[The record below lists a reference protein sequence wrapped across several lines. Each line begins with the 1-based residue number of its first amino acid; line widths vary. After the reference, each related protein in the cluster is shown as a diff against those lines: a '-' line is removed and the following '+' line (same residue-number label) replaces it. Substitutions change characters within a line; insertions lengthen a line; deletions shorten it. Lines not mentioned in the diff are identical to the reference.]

1 MIENRAGHNKK
12 NLFGD
17 LEYCSFVPS
26 ALPPNPKLDIDDEM
40 LFLLTKANRSIA
52 TLESLSTNIPSK
64 DLLISMYVRKE
75 ALISSQIEGTQATLE
90 DILDPMLDVNANRD
104 VAEVINYLGAILYAI
119 DRLKT
124 LPLCNRL
131 LRESHEI
138 LMKNV
143 RGQYKSPGEF
153 RTSQNW
159 IGGQGS
165 TIQSAR
171 YIPPS
176 VQDMTI
182 AMSDLEKFIHTD
194 DDMQDILIKAAL
206 IHYQF
211 ETIHPFLDG
220 NGRIGRLLITLFL
233 IDKKFLST
241 PVLYTSYFLK
251 KNRIE
256 YYDRMSEVRRTGNYE
271 QWVKF
276 FLTAVDESAQD
287 AIQTIN
293 KLSDLHKKN
302 TTAVE
307 KLGKTKS
314 NLLLFEYLEKNPIIE
329 ISKTAQALNL
339 SFNTVS
345 SAVKRLADIGIL
357 KQTNNSSRN
366 RIFFYTDYLQ
376 ILKSGT

>member
-1 MIENRAGHNKK
+1 MIENRAGFYRK
-12 NLFGD
+12 NLSGD
-17 LEYCSFVPS
+17 SAYYSFVPN
-26 ALPPNPKLDIDDEM
+26 ALPPNPNLNVDDEM
-40 LFLLTKANRSIA
+40 LFLLTRANRSIA
-52 TLESLSTNIPSK
+52 TLESLSTNIPSR

-90 DILDPMLDVNANRD
+90 DILDPMIDVNTNSD
-104 VAEVINYLGAILYAI
+104 VAEVINYLGAILYAV
-119 DRLKT
+119 DRLNT

-131 LRESHEI
+131 LKESHEI

-143 RGQYKSPGEF
+143 RGQYKSLGEF
-153 RTSQNW
+153 RTSKNW

-165 TIQSAR
+165 TIKTAR
-171 YIPPS
+171 YIPPT
-176 VQDMTI
+176 VQDMI
-182 AMSDLEKFIHTD
+182 VAMSDLEKFIHA

-233 IDKKFLST
+233 IDKKILTT
-241 PVLYTSYFLK
+241 PILYTSYFLK

-271 QWVKF
+271 QWIKF

-287 AIQTIN
+287 AINTVNELSELHRKN
-293 KLSDLHKKN
+293 K
-302 TTAVE
+302 AAIE

-314 NLLLFEYLEKNPIIE
+314 NMLLFDYLEKKPIIE
-329 ISKTAQALNL
+329 IGKTSQALGL

-345 SAVKRLADIGIL
+345 SAVKRLVDIGIL
-357 KQTNNSSRN
+357 NQTKNSSRN
-366 RIFFYTDYLQ
+366 RIFFYTDYLR
-376 ILKSGT
+376 ILKNGT